1 MLVDT
6 SNLVSM
12 TELGRSLSRYV
23 NEAAQGR
30 RFVILNS
37 NTPTAAVVSIADVER
52 LEALESAERLAAPA
66 PPPAA
71 DVPIYP
77 PIQGSLEQRL
87 GMTALGVDSDGEP
100 VYWTLAEHHLVGGR
114 PGRGA
119 SLLFSAA
126 IADAVPNPT
135 VGTEFVVATAG
146 PHVSLRHQR
155 LHPEIPIAVEVDL
168 VKPERRRLFVER
180 LQNEVGRRQGLLR
193 EHQVDTIDELRQL
206 SRKAGVPAVPNLVVV
221 VPDTLGLAGFE
232 GDPGSPAPGPI
243 LPYIA
248 KNGDALGIYLWLG
261 TDADSQVQVRLLQ
274 GISGH
279 ISGRVAMGAF
289 DSASDSRE
297 LLGYGDA
304 ASGPVPLGTGWVRHA
319 RGQGIRKFA
328 VVDPTGE
335 LGDVVTASGE
345 CTSWRPGLTA
355 PLALADVP
363 AVAPDPDEDS
373 RLTIPLG
380 VVGNPPKT
388 ALTVR
393 LNEGTPHLLFDGD
406 AGSGRTTVL
415 RTVIAAAG
423 LRYRPEQATFMIV
436 DAAGGGLRDMAGM
449 PNVAAY
455 AEASDTEFVE
465 RIFGEVLRIIELRGR
480 QFGKRCAA
488 TLDEYLVSRDGEP
501 VPDDPYGRLVVVV
514 DGLEGI
520 YRDRK
525 KLVTQLLR
533 GGSLGVHLVAT
544 GYNFGRGLD
553 WDLRLL
559 TQPVLLHG
567 GIMPSVGLAIDR
579 LMRSMPDGQPG
590 RCIDVASE
598 QPARIALPYPGH
610 YDPDTA
616 GDHAA
621 RIEELVTAAGWSG
634 TSASPLRAI
643 PEQIAPADFWRQ
655 VEASSPTTGLAG
667 SAAADVRIPLGIDR
681 MTGWSWTFPMRGHRI
696 WWRWATVAAV

>member
-6 SNLVSM
+6 SNLVSV

-66 PPPAA
+66 PAPAA

-100 VYWTLAEHHLVGGR
+100 VYWTLAEHHLVAGR
-114 PGRGA
+114 PGRGS

-168 VKPERRRLFVER
+168 LKPERRRLFVER
-180 LQNEVGRRQGLLR
+180 LENEVGRRLELLR

-206 SRKAGVPAVPNLVVV
+206 GRKSGAPTVPNLVVI
-221 VPDTLGLAGFE
+221 VPDTSGLAGIGAADAF
-232 GDPGSPAPGPI
+232 SPVPEPI
-243 LPYIA
+243 LPYIL
-248 KNGDALGIYLWLG
+248 KHGDALGVYLWLG
-261 TDADSQVQVRLLQ
+261 TPHTNSDSQAQALLKSR
-274 GISGH
+274 ISQH
-279 ISGRVAMGAF
+279 VSIRVAMGAF
-289 DSASDSRE
+289 DSIADSRE
-297 LLGYGDA
+297 VLGTGDA
-304 ASGPVPLGTGWVRHA
+304 ANGPVPSGTGWLRGA
-319 RGQGIRKFA
+319 AGQGVRKFA
-328 VVDPTGE
+328 VVDPTCE
-335 LGDVVTASGE
+335 LGDVVTASGQ
-345 CTSWRPGLTA
+345 CVSWRPGLTA
-355 PLALADVP
+355 PLALADIP
-363 AVAPDPDEDS
+363 AIAPDDDS
-373 RLTIPLG
+373 RLTIPIG
-380 VVGNPPKT
+380 IVGNPPVS
-388 ALTVR
+388 ALTVA
-393 LNEGTPHLLFDGD
+393 LNEGTPHLLFEGID
-406 AGSGRTTVL
+406 GSGRTTLL
-415 RTVIAAAG
+415 RTLIAKAAM
-423 LRYRPEQATFMIV
+423 RYRPEQVTFMIV
-436 DAAGGGLRDMAGM
+436 DAAGGGLRDMASM

-455 AEASDTEFVE
+455 AEPSDTEFVE
-465 RIFGEVLRIIELRGR
+465 RIFGEALRLIELRGR

-488 TLDEYLVSRDGEP
+488 TLDDYLESRDGDP

-514 DGLEGI
+514 DEFDRV
-520 YRDRK
+520 YRDHMR
-525 KLVTQLLR
+525 LVTRLLR
-533 GGSLGVHLVAT
+533 GGSLGAHLVAT
-544 GYNFGRGLD
+544 GSTVSRDLD
-553 WDLRLL
+553 WDSRLL
-559 TQPVLLHG
+559 ARPVLLPG
-567 GIMPSVGLAIDR
+567 SSRGSFAGRGIERLDR
-579 LMRSMPDGQPG
+579 NIPKGQPG
-590 RCIDVASE
+590 RCIDAATE

-634 TSASPLRAI
+634 APAAPLMAI
-643 PEQIAPADFWRQ
+643 PDRIAPADFWRQ
-655 VEASSPTTGLAG
+655 VDADSP
-667 SAAADVRIPLGIDR
+667 
-681 MTGWSWTFPMRGHRI
+681 
-696 WWRWATVAAV
+696 AVGRR